1 VRLVITV
8 EAEPGRGDDLA
19 KAMDDYCRA
28 AAREPGCEQFELFRS
43 ANDRDRLVVLE
54 RWADQAALD
63 AHAERNAA
71 HPPPIPPNLRRGGE
85 REDYEYRRS
94 R

>member
-1 VRLVITV
+1 VITV
-8 EAEPGRGDDLA
+8 EAEPGKGAELA
-19 KAMDDYCRA
+19 SVMRDYCNRA
-28 AAREPGCEQFELFRS
+28 AAEEGCEQFELFVS
-43 ANDRDRLVVLE
+43 ADDPDRLVVLE

-71 HPPPIPPNLRRGGE
+71 QPPSIPAGLRKGGE
-85 REDYEYRRS
+85 REDYEYRRA